1 MPFYLTKVLACPVG
15 QVGMLLMVAP
25 LVSMVVAPISGWL
38 SDRIGPRFL
47 TTAGLAVV
55 AGALLQASRFTDVTR
70 IPEIALC
77 MGTMGLGAALFQP
90 PNTSS
95 VMRAVPLTR
104 LGVASGLVAMS
115 RSLGMVTGVSLAGV
129 LFSLGFGTADV
140 SGELADFKPE
150 MLPLFLSGWK
160 TALLCAGVVAALG
173 AVLTFLRDKADKEKN
188 TAS

>member
-1 MPFYLTKVLACPVG
+1 
-15 QVGMLLMVAP
+15 MLLMVAP

-115 RSLGMVTGVSLAGV
+115 RSLGMVTGVSLAGA
-129 LFSLGFGTADV
+129 LFSLGFGPRMSAENWLT
-140 SGELADFKPE
+140 
-150 MLPLFLSGWK
+150 LSRRCCLYSYPGGKRHYSVRGWW
-160 TALLCAGVVAALG
+160 
-173 AVLTFLRDKADKEKN
+173 RPWEQ
-188 TAS
+188 S